1 MCRLYSVISAAV
13 SLLFACGAG
22 ACTPDLPGPGETV
35 VGERYVIKY
44 RTVPA
49 TIIVGEHFAVEL
61 AVCAKDGAPA
71 PVSVRVDAV
80 MPEHRHGMNY
90 KADVKVMASGRH
102 RAEGLLF
109 HMPGRWEFL
118 FDVQADGK
126 PHRLVNSMVLR

>member
-1 MCRLYSVISAAV
+1 MARGRARPTC
-13 SLLFACGAG
+13 
-22 ACTPDLPGPGETV
+22 PPGETV
-35 VGERYVIKY
+35 EGERYVIKC

-49 TIIVGEHFAVEL
+49 PVAVQ
-61 AVCAKDGAPA
+61 
-71 PVSVRVDAV
+71 VDAV

-90 KADVKVMASGRH
+90 KADVKVMVSGRH

-118 FDVQADGK
+118 FDVQAGGK